1 MIKKLVELSARLRIF
16 SDYPRDELSWQAALL
31 FHTVWQMRYRVWLAY
46 VKSWCGGSEEMAQ
59 GDGDGVQTS

>member
-31 FHTVWQMRYRVWLAY
+31 FHTVGQMRYRVWLAY
-46 VKSWCGGSEEMAQ
+46 VKSW
-59 GDGDGVQTS
+59 